1 MREKTLI
8 KISLIG
14 TIAGIIILFVITE
27 TMNLKSEGNKIA
39 LEGVVEQISTSSDV
53 TFMEIRPSDTI
64 TAVAFKELDIPL
76 GKKVKIL
83 GDFKKYK
90 NKVEFV
96 VENVDYVE

>member
-14 TIAGIIILFVITE
+14 TIVGIVILFAITE

-39 LEGVVEQISTSSDV
+39 LEGIVEQISTSSDV

-76 GKKVKIL
+76 GKKVKLL

-90 NKVEFV
+90 NKIEFV
-96 VENVDYVE
+96 VEDVDVSQ

>member
-1 MREKTLI
+1 M
-8 KISLIG
+8 IG
-14 TIAGIIILFVITE
+14 TIVGIAILFAITE

-76 GKKVKIL
+76 GKKVKLI

>member
-14 TIAGIIILFVITE
+14 TIVGIIILFFVTE
-27 TMNLKSEGNKIA
+27 TMNLKIDKGSVE
-39 LEGVVEQISTSSDV
+39 LEGIVEQISTSSDV
-53 TFMEIRPSDTI
+53 TFLEIRPSDTI

-76 GKKVKIL
+76 GKKVKL
-83 GDFKKYK
+83 KGDFKKYK

-96 VENVDYVE
+96 VEEVE